1 MPRPLHCVL
10 SMPRTTL
17 KWRKSRTNSQENS
30 TQAAKRVKV
39 NEDRR
44 IENDHAEDTA
54 SREECNDQRR
64 VENDN
69 AEDAAR
75 RVKDNLVKK
84 LRKRRLVQEQR
95 EAFQSRADKLLASL
109 PEHLRRL
116 CLSTF
121 HID

>member
-1 MPRPLHCVL
+1 MEEEQNQLSGKLHA
-10 SMPRTTL
+10 S
-17 KWRKSRTNSQENS
+17 SQASQGERG
-30 TQAAKRVKV
+30 QA
-39 NEDRR
+39 R

-95 EAFQSRADKLLASL
+95 EAFQSRADKLLASP
-109 PEHLRRL
+109 PEDLRRL